1 MALFSAA
8 PGGIPDIEPLMFRRY
23 FFWLLA
29 IAFMWIVISRLT
41 EIQVLAE
48 TLAQGRWQWVA
59 AACAFQFLNFTFIAA
74 AYRAAFWAVGVKSRL
89 LQLIPLAYASV
100 FMGVAAPSIGAS
112 GAALFMDDA
121 ARRGESPARAAA
133 GALLYLASNLVAYFM
148 VLVVGMVYL
157 FLQDNLHAFQVAGA
171 VILMLFIALLSGVL
185 LLGLWRPGL
194 LSRLLA
200 FIQRLVNGVL
210 ARLRRPPAIQ
220 DGWPERS
227 AREFSQA
234 AAAMAQ
240 RPSRLLAAILMALV
254 SHLMNL
260 TSLFMVF
267 MAFNQ
272 HVRLG
277 VLVASYAMGLLFW
290 IVTVVPHGIGVVEG
304 VMTLV
309 VTSLGVPAETATVIT
324 LAFRGL
330 GFWLPFA
337 VGFIMLRRIRVFRAK
352 EAV

>member
-1 MALFSAA
+1 
-8 PGGIPDIEPLMFRRY
+8 MFRRY

-29 IAFMWIVISRLT
+29 ILFMWIVISRLT

-48 TLAQGRWQWVA
+48 TLAQGHWQWVA
-59 AACAFQFLNFTFIAA
+59 AACVFQFLNFTFIAA
-74 AYRAAFWAVGVKSRL
+74 SYRACFWAVGVKSRL
-89 LQLIPLAYASV
+89 PDLIPLAYASV

-157 FLQDNLHAFQVAGA
+157 FLRHNLHVF
-171 VILMLFIALLSGVL
+171 LSGVL
-185 LLGLWRPGL
+185 LLGLARPDL
-194 LSRLLA
+194 LSRLLT
-200 FIQRLVNGVL
+200 FIQRAVNGLL
-210 ARLRRPPAIQ
+210 ARLHRPPAIP

-227 AREFSQA
+227 AQEFSA
-234 AAAMAQ
+234 AAAAVAR
-240 RPSRLLAAILMALV
+240 RPARLLAAILMALV
-254 SHLMNL
+254 SHMMNL

-267 MAFNQ
+267 LAFNQ
-272 HVRLG
+272 PVRLG
-277 VLVASYAMGLLFW
+277 MLVASYAMGLLFW
-290 IVTVVPHGIGVVEG
+290 IVTIVPHGIGVVEG

-309 VTSLGVPAETATVIT
+309 VTSLGVPAERAAVIT

-337 VGFIMLRRIRVFRAK
+337 IGFIMIRRIRVFQAREVTKK
-352 EAV
+352 EVSSV